1 MFDWFE
7 AGNNGEQYMAEER
20 LGGGGVELHWKKK
33 KRGV

>member
-7 AGNNGEQYMAEER
+7 AGNNSEQYRVWER

-33 KRGV
+33 RGV